1 MNREECLV
9 RTTAA
14 PVARLATFSMVTD
27 EIDLVPVTFSIVGE
41 SFVSAVDH
49 KPKTTRALARIANVR
64 ARGSATV
71 LVDYWADDWTQLWWV
86 RLRGRAV
93 VIDDMDAV
101 DARIATDAMV
111 AKYAQYREVRPA
123 GPLIVVQLDLVRGW
137 SAS

>member
-9 RTTAA
+9 RAAAA
-14 PVARLATFSMVTD
+14 PVARLATRSTVTD

-41 SFVSAVDH
+41 SLVSAVDH

-64 ARGSATV
+64 GRGSATV

-93 VIDDMDAV
+93 VIDDMDTV
-101 DARIATDAMV
+101 DARIATDALV
-111 AKYAQYREVRPA
+111 AKYAQYRDVRPA
-123 GPLIVVQLDLVRGW
+123 GPLIVVQIDHVRGW

>member
-14 PVARLATFSMVTD
+14 PVARLATLSMVTD

-49 KPKTTRALARIANVR
+49 KPKTTRELARLANVR
-64 ARGSATV
+64 AHGSVTA
-71 LVDYWADDWTQLWWV
+71 LVDHWDDDWAQLWWV
-86 RLRGRAV
+86 RLRGRAEV
-93 VIDDMDAV
+93 VDDMATAV
-101 DARIATDAMV
+101 ARNAVDAMV

-123 GPLIVVQLDLVRGW
+123 GPLIVVQLDHVRGW

>member
-14 PVARLATFSMVTD
+14 PVARLATRSTVTD

-41 SFVSAVDH
+41 AFVSAVDH

-101 DARIATDAMV
+101 DARIATDALV

-123 GPLIVVQLDLVRGW
+123 GPLIVVQIDHVRGW